1 MAKIGFFEVA
11 GWERAYLEDEL
22 KEHGLLFYDEPLEL
36 GNVGSAAD
44 CDGIGIF
51 IYSKIDGKLLD
62 KLPKLKLIVT
72 MSTGF
77 DHIDLAECKRR
88 GITVCNVPTYGDET
102 VAEHAF
108 ALILTMSRKLCESI
122 ERTRR
127 GDFSLEGLRGFD
139 LEGKTIGIVGVG
151 RIGSNVIRIAKG
163 FLMNA
168 IAYDTR
174 KNEELAKKLGFDY
187 VSFDELLQKSDI
199 ITLHCPYNE
208 KTHHLI
214 NRDNVKKIKKGAI
227 LINTARGGV
236 VETEALL
243 NGLKEGILAGIGLDV
258 LEEEHAIKEEKQL
271 LSRIFTD
278 EHDFKKM
285 LAGHMLLNQENVV
298 VTPHNAFNSKES
310 NGRILNTTASNIKN
324 FYAGKPENAL

>member
-11 GWERAYLEDEL
+11 GWERAYLEDGL

-139 LEGKTIGIVGVG
+139 LEGKTIGVVGVG

>member
-88 GITVCNVPTYGDET
+88 GVTVCNVPTYGDET

-139 LEGKTIGIVGVG
+139 LEGKTIGVVGVG

-187 VSFDELLQKSDI
+187 VSFDELLQRSDI